1 MSRFVRIGDDEFVM
15 TKASRRFLF
24 LQGVVIGILIG
35 FVLTGFIVRLGCP

>member
-15 TKASRRFLF
+15 TATHKRFVF

-35 FVLTGFIVRLGCP
+35 FGLAGFIVRLGCP